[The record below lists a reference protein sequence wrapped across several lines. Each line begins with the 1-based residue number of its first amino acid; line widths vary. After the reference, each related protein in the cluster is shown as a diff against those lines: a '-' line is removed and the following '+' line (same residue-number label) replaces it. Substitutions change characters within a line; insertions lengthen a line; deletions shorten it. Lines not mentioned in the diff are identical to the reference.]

1 MLSTLSFIISILSYL
16 VIAKLLY
23 SIGYFIYKR
32 LRPRKNHL
40 QKYGKGTWALV
51 TAGSDG
57 IGKSIC
63 VELAK
68 LGFNILLAA
77 RTESKLKQ
85 VSDDLKQT
93 YNILS
98 DYIVVDFNAIEQ
110 TYESYCKVFQKYF
123 DNREISILV
132 NNVGT
137 MQPKKIIDTTLE
149 DSIKTVNM
157 NCYPQSYLCRIF
169 VEKRKEKGAI
179 INLSS
184 ISAECIIVYHN
195 LYGATKKFN
204 DYLSKGLSLEY
215 PNLDILSVRP
225 GGVESNL
232 SQIKNDFFTATS
244 PENCAKG
251 IFDDLGYEIE
261 TNGYWWHEINSY
273 VINLLP
279 EFIVAFLTEKAFSK
293 ILKNRKNYD

>member
-1 MLSTLSFIISILSYL
+1 MLSTLSFIISIVSYL

-40 QKYGKGTWALV
+40 EKYGKGTWALV

-57 IGKSIC
+57 IGKGIS

-68 LGFNILLAA
+68 MGFNVLIAA
-77 RTESKLKQ
+77 RTESKLQQ
-85 VSDDLKQT
+85 VADELRT
-93 YNILS
+93 NYNVLV
-98 DYIVVDFNAIEQ
+98 DYIVVDFNSIEQ
-110 TYESYCKVFQKYF
+110 TYDSYSKVFQKYF
-123 DNREISILV
+123 DDREISILV

-137 MQPKKIIDTTLE
+137 VQPKMITDLTLE
-149 DSIKTVNM
+149 ESMKTVNM

-184 ISAECIIVYHN
+184 LSAESVIVYHN

-204 DYLSKGLSLEY
+204 DYLSKGLSIEF

-232 SQIKNDFFTATS
+232 SQIKNDFFKATS

-251 IFDDLGYEIE
+251 VFNDLGYEIE
-261 TNGYWWHEINSY
+261 THGFWWHEVNSY
-273 VINLLP
+273 LINLFP
-279 EFIVAFLTEKAFSK
+279 EFVVAYLSEKAMSK
-293 ILKNRKNYD
+293 IMKDRKIYE